1 MVFGGR
7 KLSKTCVLKGLV
19 KRTCELDMEKKIT
32 RNANLYPIKP
42 LISFIGSYNR
52 ESVTNEQQTLPLERA
67 LVIHHRSPVK
77 DSTVFGRFP
86 HWEMPVVPYEDSFVF
101 LSIFI

>member
-1 MVFGGR
+1 MSR
-7 KLSKTCVLKGLV
+7 TCVLKGLV

-67 LVIHHRSPVK
+67 LVIHHGRPVK

-86 HWEMPVVPYEDSFVF
+86 HWGMPVVPCGDLFVF